1 MHETAK
7 LFDNDTLFQAA
18 SISKAMTALA
28 VIKLCQEGKLDLD
41 APISQYL
48 NSEQISWISTAK
60 TFALVSQISLRLL
73 LSHTSGLR
81 VHGFEGYTTTDIPN
95 LPQILRGDPPAN
107 NEQISLFTLPGLGTA
122 YSGGGFTVMQ
132 LILETHLRKPFHLV
146 IDETV
151 LQPLKMSRSTYK
163 ALADTEKN

>member
-60 TFALVSQISLRLL
+60 TFALVSQISCP
-73 LSHTSGLR
+73 T
-81 VHGFEGYTTTDIPN
+81 
-95 LPQILRGDPPAN
+95 PPAS
-107 NEQISLFTLPGLGTA
+107 EFMVSKVTQQLTYRTFLKYFAVIHQPTTSKFPSLLF
-122 YSGGGFTVMQ
+122 
-132 LILETHLRKPFHLV
+132 LV
-146 IDETV
+146 
-151 LQPLKMSRSTYK
+151 
-163 ALADTEKN
+163 